1 MGDCEFKL
9 MVAACGASFRAPLN
23 GLPQPIDWNRF
34 TSLAARHRVQAL
46 CWDSLAP
53 LSEEIPDPP
62 ASVLR
67 DQSRTIVASNLKA
80 AAECQRL
87 AIMFEAAGIPLL
99 FLKGLALSALAYP
112 KLYLKMGV
120 DIDLLIEPRH
130 VSEAADLLRSAN
142 YVLMSPVRNDA
153 RALKRWHHI
162 RKESVWRRSDGEHQI
177 DLHTKPADHL
187 DMLPGLAANS
197 PSQLVD
203 VSTGISLRTLTDRDL
218 FAYLCVHGASSAWF
232 RLKWACDLAAFL
244 ERQSEDDVEE
254 LFERARELRAERA
267 AGQALLLADKLFSI
281 PLSARLREQ
290 LSASPAVRWLVRLAE
305 DQLFNPTEPTDRLLG
320 TATIH
325 LSQFRMASGWRFKL
339 SEALRQVRAMGGE

>member
-1 MGDCEFKL
+1 
-9 MVAACGASFRAPLN
+9 MVAACGASFRAPLK

-34 TSLAARHRVQAL
+34 ASLAARHRVQAL

-53 LSEEIPDPP
+53 LADGIPVLA
-62 ASVLR
+62 ASMLR
-67 DQSRTIVASNLKA
+67 DQSRNIVASNLKA

-87 AIMFEAAGIPLL
+87 ANIFEAAGIPLL

-112 KLYLKMGV
+112 KPYLKMGV

-142 YVLMSPVRNDA
+142 YVLVSPVRNDA

-232 RLKWACDLAAFL
+232 RLKWVCDLAAFL
-244 ERQSEDDVEE
+244 EHHSEDDVEE
-254 LFERARELRAERA
+254 LFERAGELRAERA

-281 PLSARLREQ
+281 PLSARLRER

-305 DQLFNPTEPTDRLLG
+305 NQLLNSKEPTERILG

-325 LSQFRMASGWRFKL
+325 LSQFRMVTGWRFKL
-339 SEALRQVRAMGGE
+339 TETLRQMRAMGGE